1 MPGHRLRAARRA
13 AQQPRHEACRRDD
26 EALAAGG
33 CRARQ
38 DHRAGAARHQFR
50 VGLFRPHRLHAGRA
64 GGLPGAAGRGD
75 HAGDHAFG
83 VRDRRQGA
91 PDRRAIDQRLLRVKE
106 QRMAERQVER
116 VRHELRFRIAEV
128 VRNERI
134 TPRMARITL
143 TSPDFEGFRS
153 DAYDDHVKLFFAPP
167 GESLAMPTP
176 GANGLVF
183 PEGAVRPEARD
194 YTPRRFDRARRE
206 VVIDF
211 VLHGDGPAASWAARA
226 ASGDTVGVGGPRA
239 SFVVRGEFD
248 WYLLVGDETA
258 LPAIARR
265 IEELPSGAR
274 VMAFVEVA
282 DAAERQQFETAAALE
297 LHWLLRD
304 DPGAPKLVE

>member
-1 MPGHRLRAARRA
+1 
-13 AQQPRHEACRRDD
+13 
-26 EALAAGG
+26 
-33 CRARQ
+33 
-38 DHRAGAARHQFR
+38 
-50 VGLFRPHRLHAGRA
+50 
-64 GGLPGAAGRGD
+64 
-75 HAGDHAFG
+75 
-83 VRDRRQGA
+83 
-91 PDRRAIDQRLLRVKE
+91 
-106 QRMAERQVER
+106 MAERQVER

-134 TPRMARITL
+134 TSRMARITL

-176 GANGLVF
+176 GPNGLVF

-282 DAAERQQFETAAALE
+282 GAAERQQFETAAALE

-304 DPGAPKLVE
+304 DPGAPKLVEAVAATDLPAGTGYAFVAGEAAMATALRAQLVGRGCDPDFVKAAGYWRLGEADFDDGHAH